1 MLAGSARRTHRV
13 LGMAPT
19 LLPNPH
25 STGGPLRQHEG
36 KEVILRPGSLP
47 TTSMVFLVMPWL
59 AVRQGWKHVARQ
71 LLCVSITMGT
81 CCHVA
86 RCRHRHQ
93 LTALFGPTCTLAKP
107 CP

>member
-1 MLAGSARRTHRV
+1 M
-13 LGMAPT
+13 
-19 LLPNPH
+19 
-25 STGGPLRQHEG
+25 
-36 KEVILRPGSLP
+36 ILRPGSLP

-93 LTALFGPTCTLAKP
+93 LTALFGPTCTLAQALSVTVAQALTGALAGR
-107 CP
+107 